1 MSGSTRSLRVIGL
14 GLSMAMA
21 SLAFADAQASRP
33 DPAHT
38 PFSDLKPVSVL
49 HVGKTADWVLVTRD
63 AVWTGSTGPNAVHRI
78 DPRTNVLAAN
88 VDLPGEPCAGLAS
101 GFGALWIP
109 VCGDKPGLAKVD
121 MKTNL
126 LVEVLPFG
134 PAAEE
139 GGVATTTDSVWIVTD
154 KQGALARIDP
164 KSGKRRQTVHLPA
177 GSYNLQP
184 AGGVLYAT
192 QVEGAALTVVDA
204 TTGDLLATVS
214 TGPHPRFLTVGGGFV
229 WTFNQGD
236 GTLTKISIETRK
248 VVATIAL
255 NTPGHG
261 GDIAFHGGRV
271 WTTMFKTPLSL
282 TDASSDRVLHQWVG
296 PGGDSLGIGHGA
308 IWITDYRGG
317 TIARVP
323 LGETRPEQTAH

>member
-1 MSGSTRSLRVIGL
+1 MTVESLTF
-14 GLSMAMA
+14 AHA
-21 SLAFADAQASRP
+21 QTSLP
-33 DPAHT
+33 DPAQT
-38 PFSDLKPVSVL
+38 PFSDLKPVALL

-88 VDLPGEPCAGLAS
+88 IDLPGEPCAGLAS

-109 VCGDKPGLAKVD
+109 LCGDKPGLAKVD
-121 MKTNL
+121 MTMNR

-134 PAAEE
+134 PAAAE
-139 GGVATTTDSVWIVTD
+139 GGVATTADSVWIVTD
-154 KQGALARIDP
+154 KQGTLARIDP
-164 KSGKRRQTVHLPA
+164 LSGKRRQTIRLPV

-184 AGGVLYAT
+184 DGGVLYAT

-204 TTGDLLATVS
+204 ATGDLLATIS

-229 WTFNQGD
+229 WTLNQGD
-236 GTLTKISIETRK
+236 GTLSKISIETRK

-261 GDIAFHGGRV
+261 GDIAFHGGQV
-271 WTTMFKTPLSL
+271 WTTMVKTPLSL
-282 TDASSDRVLHQWVG
+282 TDASSDRVLHQWIG
-296 PGGDSLGIGHGA
+296 PGGDSLGVGHGA

-317 TIARVP
+317 TIARIP
-323 LGETRPEQTAH
+323 LGETMPDPIAH